1 MDFDVELMART
12 AERMSKTLGDEFE
25 SLVHSHGIH
34 FSRSVLGNVGCYLL
48 TALLAS
54 EEDEGMRLLK
64 LLTIV
69 EVLSVNVKAE
79 LASAEAEE
87 IIERIKK
94 GSKC

>member
-1 MDFDVELMART
+1 MDFDIELMART
-12 AERMSKTLGDEFE
+12 SEKLSE
-25 SLVHSHGIH
+25 SVGKQIEALTYSHGVD

-54 EEDEGMRLLK
+54 EDDEDERLVK
-64 LLTIV
+64 LLTVIK
-69 EVLSVNVKAE
+69 VLAVNVRAE
-79 LASAEAEE
+79 IASLETDE

>member
-1 MDFDVELMART
+1 MDFDIELMKDT
-12 AERMSKTLGDEFE
+12 AQRMSKSLGDQFE
-25 SLVHSHGIH
+25 SLAHSHGIN

-54 EEDEGMRLLK
+54 EEDDDIRLIK
-64 LLTIV
+64 LLTII

-79 LASAEAEE
+79 LASAEAQE

>member
-1 MDFDVELMART
+1 MDFDVELMKDT
-12 AERMSKTLGDEFE
+12 AERMSKTLSDQFE
-25 SLVHSHGIH
+25 SLVESHGLN

-54 EEDEGMRLLK
+54 EEDEDMRLIK
-64 LLTIV
+64 LLTII

>member
-1 MDFDVELMART
+1 MDFDVELMKDT
-12 AERMSKTLGDEFE
+12 AERMSKSLSDQFE
-25 SLVHSHGIH
+25 SLVESHGLN

-54 EEDEGMRLLK
+54 EEDEDMRLIK
-64 LLTIV
+64 LLTII

-79 LASAEAEE
+79 LASTEAEE